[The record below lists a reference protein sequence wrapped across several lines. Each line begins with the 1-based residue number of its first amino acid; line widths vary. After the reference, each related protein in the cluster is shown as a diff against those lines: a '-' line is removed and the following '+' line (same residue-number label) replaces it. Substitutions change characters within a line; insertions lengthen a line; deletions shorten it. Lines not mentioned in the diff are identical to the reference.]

1 MQRFFKFQIKTDVA
15 KTTLVQLSILLCHRQ
30 PYVRRST
37 SAKLYE
43 SLLLYGD
50 NSVIPAENL
59 DEIMELLSTTNWEEP
74 VDVIKPIRN
83 KMCTLIGIS
92 VPVLKKKV

>member
-1 MQRFFKFQIKTDVA
+1 MYNYFKFQIKTDVA
-15 KTTLVQLSILLCHRQ
+15 KRALVQLSILLCHRQ
-30 PYVRRST
+30 TYVRRST

-59 DEIMELLSTTNWEEP
+59 DEIMDLLSTTNWEET
-74 VDVIKPIRN
+74 VDVVKPTRN
-83 KMCTLIGIS
+83 KLCVLMGIS
-92 VPVLKKKV
+92 VPVPKRKV